1 MKSTGHHR
9 FQLTKVRLLT
19 TAAGNSKTLDLVWW
33 QKATLNQESAI
44 IKTPFKKSI
53 PNVKSSDAVFI
64 KEKKVT
70 KT

>member
-1 MKSTGHHR
+1 M
-9 FQLTKVRLLT
+9 LNLVLL
-19 TAAGNSKTLDLVWW
+19 

-44 IKTPFKKSI
+44 IKTSFFKSI

>member
-1 MKSTGHHR
+1 MR
-9 FQLTKVRLLT
+9 
-19 TAAGNSKTLDLVWW
+19 AAGNSKTLDLVWW

-64 KEKKVT
+64 REKSD
-70 KT
+70 